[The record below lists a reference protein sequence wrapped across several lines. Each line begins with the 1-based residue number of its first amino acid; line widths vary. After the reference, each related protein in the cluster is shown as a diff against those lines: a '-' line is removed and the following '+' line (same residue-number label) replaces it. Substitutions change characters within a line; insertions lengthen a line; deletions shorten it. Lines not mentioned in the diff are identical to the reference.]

1 MYIHADVYIHIFFS
15 FCFFFTYEERCIEAM
30 EVDGEFFS
38 KLKTTVDV
46 IRKST
51 DDFCDCHRVK
61 LLNKCVYFY
70 LLDIGCSSNSIT
82 VGFLRS
88 SRQ

>member
-1 MYIHADVYIHIFFS
+1 MYIYIFF
-15 FCFFFTYEERCIEAM
+15 FLLFFFTYICVGERCIEAM
-30 EVDGEFFS
+30 EADGEFFS

-51 DDFCDCHRVK
+51 GDFCDCHRVK
-61 LLNKCVYFY
+61 LLNNCVYLY

-82 VGFLRS
+82 VVNS
-88 SRQ
+88 V